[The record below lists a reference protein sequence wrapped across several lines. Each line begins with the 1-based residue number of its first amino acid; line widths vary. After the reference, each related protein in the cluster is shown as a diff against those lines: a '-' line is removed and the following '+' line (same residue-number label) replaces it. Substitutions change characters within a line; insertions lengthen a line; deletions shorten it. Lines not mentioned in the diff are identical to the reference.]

1 MGFFYGSR
9 MNALR
14 LGILFSTTGA
24 YGAVGRDCRDGAELA
39 VEHLRDESG
48 RPFAITPVFGDPAGC
63 ADRYMTMARA
73 MMREEGCRHIV
84 GPITSQARKDII
96 PIIEKHDGQLWY
108 VCPYEGFEAN
118 ENVIY
123 TGACPNQHLIP
134 LFETLLPRF
143 GRRVYLAG
151 ANYIWGWEM
160 NRLAREIVAGVG
172 GEIVGERCLPIE
184 DTDVERLIAD
194 IAAQRPDFILNNLIG
209 PSSYSF
215 LRAMRALA
223 DREPRFHPERCPVVS
238 CDLTECELG
247 EIGIG
252 VADGQLSVAPYFD
265 SLDTPENL
273 AFKARVAQRFGAER
287 RVSSFFATTYATV
300 RLCADAV
307 ARCGDDDPRAVRAAL
322 YAIQGDSVL
331 GPLAIDAATNHASLA
346 FHLGRIAGDGFVVVG
361 SHSKVGADPY
371 MTGMA
376 RGAPTVRLAPGV
388 ARLRIVS

>member
-24 YGAVGRDCRDGAELA
+24 YGAVGRDCRDGADLA
-39 VEHLRDESG
+39 VEDLRAEG
-48 RPFAITPVFGDPAGC
+48 GLPFAITPVFGDPAGC

-73 MMREEGCRHIV
+73 MMREEGCRHII

-160 NRLAREIVAGVG
+160 NRLAREIVAGVAAKSSASAA
-172 GEIVGERCLPIE
+172 CLS
-184 DTDVERLIAD
+184 R
-194 IAAQRPDFILNNLIG
+194 
-209 PSSYSF
+209 
-215 LRAMRALA
+215 
-223 DREPRFHPERCPVVS
+223 
-238 CDLTECELG
+238 
-247 EIGIG
+247 
-252 VADGQLSVAPYFD
+252 
-265 SLDTPENL
+265 TP
-273 AFKARVAQRFGAER
+273 
-287 RVSSFFATTYATV
+287 T
-300 RLCADAV
+300 
-307 ARCGDDDPRAVRAAL
+307 
-322 YAIQGDSVL
+322 
-331 GPLAIDAATNHASLA
+331 
-346 FHLGRIAGDGFVVVG
+346 
-361 SHSKVGADPY
+361 SKG
-371 MTGMA
+371 
-376 RGAPTVRLAPGV
+376 
-388 ARLRIVS
+388 